1 MFRQVLVIF
10 IAVASSGVLFAQNNQ
25 TPAVRNQAFDLAQ
38 YGVTLQPD
46 ARLIVVM
53 AALDAAGYDPTPQGR
68 GPSAFRMLV
77 RKDQAGLDPA
87 LRDRLREFFERHKL
101 PAPATSA
108 DQAARY
114 VSLAYVLAPPPT
126 LDTPDRA
133 DDLPAGALEV
143 LDFAPLLREFYR
155 KSGIDERMPSYVR
168 AYQAEADR
176 LRSPTEQM
184 VRGALSYLHTQPLL
198 VTVERVRVQSP
209 DKKKSAI
216 AAYEARERPRR
227 FFIVPDL
234 LAAPG
239 AINFRIIADDYYAVV
254 PEGTDPTAS
263 ELRRAYFQF
272 VLDPLVLR
280 FNKDIAAQREEIKK
294 LIDTRMKE
302 DARVSPDPF
311 IVVSRSLVAA
321 ADVRFEEDQRV
332 AAVTELQRRYL
343 QQAKDDAT
351 RKAIASRADAAR
363 KAIADE
369 ATARLA
375 ENYEDGSVMV
385 FFFANRLRELQAS
398 GFDIGNLFGEMLTGF
413 DPAREAKRLSEAT
426 EARNRALAAR
436 KAHLRYSVW
445 LIDPDAETREATETA
460 RGSALIK
467 SLKEVET
474 LLQTRHYDEAE
485 ARVKELL
492 QQYPG
497 DARLFFTMAQ
507 TSSLWARDTTDDN
520 LQAQRLNNALSNYRL
535 AITAANPETD
545 KVLLSR
551 AHEAM
556 GRILAF
562 LDHNDEAMKEFEA
575 AIKVGDVP
583 GGAYRDAIEG
593 KRKLTAQ
600 P

>member
-1 MFRQVLVIF
+1 MFRQALLISIV
-10 IAVASSGVLFAQNNQ
+10 VASAALLWAQNTQ
-25 TPAVRNQAFDLAQ
+25 TPTGRNQAFDLAQ

-68 GPSAFRMLV
+68 QPSAFRSLV
-77 RKDQAGLDPA
+77 RKDQASLDPA
-87 LRDRLREFFERHKL
+87 LRDQMKEFLERHKL
-101 PAPATSA
+101 PPPATPA

-126 LDTPDRA
+126 FDTPDRA
-133 DDLPAGALEV
+133 DDLPGGALEV

-176 LRSPTEQM
+176 LRRPTEEM
-184 VRGALSYLHTQPLL
+184 VRSALSYLHTQPVL
-198 VTVERVRVQSP
+198 VTVERVRVKSP
-209 DKKKSAI
+209 DKKKSSI

-239 AINFRIIADDYYAVV
+239 AINFRVIADDYYAVV
-254 PEGTDPTAS
+254 PEGIDPTAS

-272 VLDPLVLR
+272 VLDPLVLK
-280 FNKDIAAQREEIKK
+280 FNRDIAAQREEIKK
-294 LIDTRMKE
+294 LIDARARD

-321 ADVRFEEDQRV
+321 ADVRFEEAEKL
-332 AAVTELQRRYL
+332 AAVTELQKRYL
-343 QQAKDDAT
+343 QQAKDDTT
-351 RKAIASRADAAR
+351 RKTIAARADAAR

-375 ENYEDGSVMV
+375 ENYEDGSIMV
-385 FFFANRLRELQAS
+385 FFFADRLRELQAS

-413 DPAREAKRLSEAT
+413 DPARESKRLASAA
-426 EARNRALAAR
+426 EARDRALAAR
-436 KAHLRYSVW
+436 KAHPRYSVW
-445 LIDPDAETREATETA
+445 LINPDAETREAAETA
-460 RGSALIK
+460 RGSELIK

-520 LQAQRLNNALSNYRL
+520 LQVQRLSSALSNYRL
-535 AITAANPETD
+535 AITAANPETE

-583 GGAYRDAIEG
+583 GGAYRDAVEG